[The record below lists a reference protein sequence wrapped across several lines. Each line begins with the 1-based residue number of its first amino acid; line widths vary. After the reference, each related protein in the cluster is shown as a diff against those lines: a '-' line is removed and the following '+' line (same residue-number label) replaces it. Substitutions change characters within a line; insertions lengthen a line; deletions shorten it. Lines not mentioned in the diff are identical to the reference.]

1 MSVDEVLMVESST
14 TVAPPV
20 THPQKPWD
28 ERGKRIPSSSLLPHQ
43 PVKLHFH
50 AWLPLE
56 LMLLPAGVFIFLRSK
71 QCFCHGVSQY
81 PPRVISW
88 KKRPCYWGALEG
100 EPDVHFSK
108 TLKSNFCFWLCCGH
122 GKQPWSGKLAVFVW
136 WCKVISLL
144 NLLPISLF

>member
-1 MSVDEVLMVESST
+1 MNLVSASS
-14 TVAPPV
+14 P
-20 THPQKPWD
+20 
-28 ERGKRIPSSSLLPHQ
+28 LLPHQ

-50 AWLPLE
+50 AWLTLE
-56 LMLLPAGVFIFLRSK
+56 LMLLPAGVFIFPRSK

-136 WCKVISLL
+136 WRKVISLL
-144 NLLPISLF
+144 NVLPLFSKYVLLLLWVSSAVCTHSDYLHVWLR